1 MLTETFVLYNH
12 KNTDMSFALAETS
25 NWLVEDY
32 VKAKADFRLDVYRSG
47 LIMIN
52 FDNLAALE
60 FDNVD

>member
-12 KNTDMSFALAETS
+12 KNTDMCFVLADTS
-25 NWLVEDY
+25 NWFVEDNI
-32 VKAKADFRLDVYRSG
+32 KAKADFRLDVYRSG